1 MLQDLSSSMG
11 FIRAL
16 MLVLRCKAGALMFS
30 GVPCNSFCFLASSL
44 HMRSSTRPF
53 GDSLRGFVVQGN
65 LLASRAALLTLV
77 ALARSV
83 CWAVEN
89 PARSAI
95 PLFPYYDH
103 LFKRKELG
111 HAYVFWPG
119 GPVVSVC
126 ACKSGGGW
134 GSTSNG
140 QQCMCGP
147 RNMGAYGAA
156 SLKPQ
161 LGMGNLCLCLI
172 HFWSEHVRANFLHK

>member
-1 MLQDLSSSMG
+1 VLQDLSSSMG

-119 GPVVSVC
+119 AQLLVSVHARVVVAGVGLPMINSVC
-126 ACKSGGGW
+126 VA
-134 GSTSNG
+134 
-140 QQCMCGP
+140 
-147 RNMGAYGAA
+147 
-156 SLKPQ
+156 
-161 LGMGNLCLCLI
+161 LGTWVPMELP
-172 HFWSEHVRANFLHK
+172 A